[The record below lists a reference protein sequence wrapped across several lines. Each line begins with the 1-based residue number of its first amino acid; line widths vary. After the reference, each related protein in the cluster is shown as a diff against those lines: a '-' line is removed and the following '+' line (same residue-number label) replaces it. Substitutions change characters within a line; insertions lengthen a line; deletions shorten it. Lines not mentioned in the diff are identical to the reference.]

1 MRQTAY
7 LVMDKSDE
15 PQFVET
21 DERNA
26 QVFAGALGYTVT
38 ETFYDL
44 PDPDTWERIEEEALL
59 TPRSY
64 LAARGLSAA
73 DGERVRVMCADLI
86 DRCKR
91 LAGAE

>member
-7 LVMDKSDE
+7 LILDKSGE

-26 QVFAGALGYTVT
+26 QVFARALGHTVT

-44 PDPDTWERIEEEALL
+44 PDPDTWERIEQRTRELDELGYTDEEL
-59 TPRSY
+59 
-64 LAARGLSAA
+64 GN
-73 DGERVRVMCADLI
+73 VADLI
-86 DRCKR
+86 DRCKK
-91 LAGAE
+91 LAGVD